1 MDSLRLLG
9 LALQPESRADW
20 ARSLLND
27 QDNRPCDGT
36 THTLTCFHSITLNTR
51 ACSTSCRRPQFG
63 NKARH
68 PHVCPICTFKSEE
81 EKLLEEVAAI
91 HDMRNQLEA
100 VRSDYT
106 NPHSSREVDYLD
118 DLIFQ
123 SKMNLQR
130 SVSRSLWSLYAR
142 AGEEGVRNQQAAREL
157 EEAETFERRYIQLM
171 RREWYV
177 TKADAEERQRQRVLG
192 LAAKGYVSEIQA
204 IISLN
209 EQIIAQGIH
218 GGNLISREQCR
229 LDVES
234 AHERLQ
240 TLRPA
245 LAVAEAHDPVD
256 TERHRAA
263 ERRERVEEL
272 ESELESGGPALE
284 HLRDAVEN
292 PSGDAI
298 ADEWA
303 EIEYSDALAERVH
316 HQEEIEQLRALGLGD
331 PTEHD
336 TEPGEV

>member
-1 MDSLRLLG
+1 MESLRLLV
-9 LALQPESRADW
+9 LALQPQSRAD
-20 ARSLLND
+20 RTRTLLND

-36 THTLTCFHSITLNTR
+36 THTLTCFHSVTLNTR

-123 SKMNLQR
+123 SEMNLQL

-157 EEAETFERRYIQLM
+157 EEAETLERRYIQLM

-177 TKADAEERQRQRVLG
+177 RKAAAEERQRQKVLE
-192 LAAKGYVSEIQA
+192 LAARGYVSEIQDM
-204 IISLN
+204 ISLAQ
-209 EQIIAQGIH
+209 QIIAQGIH
-218 GGNLISREQCR
+218 GGNLISQEHSRI
-229 LDVES
+229 DVES

-240 TLRPA
+240 TLRAA
-245 LAVAEAHDPVD
+245 LTVAEAHDPVD
-256 TERHRAA
+256 AERHRAA
-263 ERRERVEEL
+263 ERRKELEEL
-272 ESELESGGPALE
+272 ESQLEMSGPALE
-284 HLRDAVEN
+284 RWRDAVEN
-292 PSGDAI
+292 PTGNASE
-298 ADEWA
+298 DEWA
-303 EIEYSDALAERVH
+303 QIEYDYALGVRREYLEDI
-316 HQEEIEQLRALGLGD
+316 EELRALGLGD
-331 PTEHD
+331 PTEQD
-336 TEPGEV
+336 TEPREV